1 MGTTRERIFREILI
15 NAVDLCFFS
24 SRRGG
29 VRERFVVDETKER
42 KKEER
47 ESKRTRR
54 KRRGNARDLG
64 CSLRAKRRRAALC
77 SFAEEE
83 GGRGGKRK
91 KEKSKTQPSGAVLP
105 VEIKSSR
112 AVDAAAS
119 TWAARSV
126 EANRGQARQRDT

>member
-29 VRERFVVDETKER
+29 VRERFVVDETKKRKLE

-91 KEKSKTQPSGAVLP
+91 KEKSKTQFVLGHR
-105 VEIKSSR
+105 ER
-112 AVDAAAS
+112 YF
-119 TWAARSV
+119 R
-126 EANRGQARQRDT
+126 

>member
-54 KRRGNARDLG
+54 RRRERGNARDLG

-91 KEKSKTQPSGAVLP
+91 KEKSKTQFVLGHR
-105 VEIKSSR
+105 ER
-112 AVDAAAS
+112 YF
-119 TWAARSV
+119 R
-126 EANRGQARQRDT
+126 

>member
-29 VRERFVVDETKER
+29 VRERFVVDETKKRKLE

-54 KRRGNARDLG
+54 RRERGNARDLG

-91 KEKSKTQPSGAVLP
+91 KEKSKTQFVLGHR
-105 VEIKSSR
+105 ER
-112 AVDAAAS
+112 YF
-119 TWAARSV
+119 R
-126 EANRGQARQRDT
+126 

>member
-54 KRRGNARDLG
+54 RRERGNARDLG

-91 KEKSKTQPSGAVLP
+91 KSKTQASGAVLP